1 MFDSLVPRST
11 KMITRE
17 SRSLGLCF
25 SSFLKKKEK
34 KKERASKSQFFAV
47 LKTRAPSGQ

>member
-1 MFDSLVPRST
+1 MFGSLVPRST

-25 SSFLKKKEK
+25 SSFLKGRKR
-34 KKERASKSQFFAV
+34 ERASKSQFFAV
-47 LKTRAPSGQ
+47 LKTRAPYGQ